1 LPDFLGKK
9 TRIAM
14 ENDKLTIFLRFNPI
28 N

>member
-1 LPDFLGKK
+1 LGKK